1 MNCEQ
6 VEELLSAYLDDS
18 LAVGE
23 TAESAFQL
31 KLDIASHLQNC
42 IHCSTMLAD
51 FRRFDNLLAHTPH
64 VSPDPALRDKI
75 FSSPEYLELTGTTDI
90 AVTPRSY
97 DTQQE
102 NLEREHTT
110 PHRSAR
116 STRRDTPG
124 RPQLV
129 ALPGGRSTSP
139 NPAIHPSTPVPQ
151 PLRTNTSPLRK
162 RRKNSLGLVVMQAT
176 IAAALLLTL
185 GVGSLIA
192 WNIWSQGNGTA
203 KNIGSITPPVSA
215 PQTGSGPLS
224 AGMRFVFLRNG
235 SLWSTPADGTT
246 SAHQLTPKNVTV
258 AANWIVSSPLPGRYA
273 GDMLAYIDLQQAQ
286 LHTLRSDGQRDTV
299 IPLSLLKAGV
309 APSSVWD
316 TDIGANILNSLAWS
330 RDGSML
336 AFVADPTDADLT
348 SLYIYSQ
355 DSAAVQT
362 VPLPI
367 KGSVSHP
374 VWSPDGVR
382 VAFELTHNNIV
393 SILDYN
399 TQNHGLLVITNNI
412 NDQGIANDTLLSLNW
427 SPDTAIPAITWS
439 VGIVGH
445 VHSIWLRHVGVGG
458 NANPQEMLH
467 GDYVQAIYSFNGH
480 AGIGSWLLVASAA
493 GRATNLWRL
502 DAVQNTLPVMLTSGK
517 QVNFAQWSPDGS
529 QIDYLDSISLGVGA
543 LHVVNV
549 TTQID
554 TFIAASVTNDPPPAW
569 SSTSQQLVYSTGT
582 QTVVVDLQ
590 KGKKLSTLSLHGLA
604 STYIWTANSSNQ
616 LVLALGDGQPGIYL
630 VDTQRHTTHQIDSE
644 ATDGPILW
652 TEIP

>member
-6 VEELLSAYLDDS
+6 VGELLSAYLDDS

-31 KLDIASHLQNC
+31 KVDIASHLRDC
-42 IHCSTMLAD
+42 VLCSTMLAD
-51 FRRFDNLLAHTPH
+51 FRRLDNLLASMPH
-64 VSPDPALRDKI
+64 VSPSAALRDKI
-75 FSSPEYLELTGTTDI
+75 FSSPEYLALTGTTDSTS
-90 AVTPRSY
+90 AAGTY
-97 DTQQE
+97 DTQYSSR
-102 NLEREHTT
+102 ERELTG
-110 PHRSAR
+110 PHNRTK

-129 ALPGGRSTSP
+129 ALPGGRSVSAQTSP
-139 NPAIHPSTPVPQ
+139 NPALRPSTPVPQ
-151 PLRTNTSPLRK
+151 SPRT
-162 RRKNSLGLVVMQAT
+162 RRKGTWGLVIMQAT

-192 WNIWSQGNGTA
+192 WNIWSQGNSTA
-203 KNIGSITPPVSA
+203 KNIHSITPPVSA
-215 PQTGSGPLS
+215 PQQGSGPLS

-235 SLWSTPADGTT
+235 VLWSTPADGTT
-246 SAHQLTPKNVTV
+246 SAHQLTPEHVTV
-258 AANWIVSSPLPGRYA
+258 AANWVVSSPLPGRYA
-273 GDMLAYIDLQQAQ
+273 GDMLAYIDLQQAR
-286 LHTLRSDGQRDTV
+286 LHTLRSDGLRDTV
-299 IPLSLLKAGV
+299 ISLPLLKAGIT
-309 APSSVWD
+309 PSSVWD

-330 RDGSML
+330 QDGSML

-355 DSAAVQT
+355 DSGTVQM

-382 VAFELTHNNIV
+382 VAFALTHNNIV

-399 TQNHGLLVITNNI
+399 TQNHGILLITNSTNTQGAP
-412 NDQGIANDTLLSLNW
+412 NDSLLSLNW

-439 VGIVGH
+439 VGVVGH

-458 NANPQEMLH
+458 NANPQELLQ
-467 GDYVQAIYSFNGH
+467 GDYAQAIYSINGH
-480 AGIGSWLLVASAA
+480 NGVGSWLLVASTA
-493 GRATNLWRL
+493 GRATNLWRE
-502 DAVQNTLPVMLTSGK
+502 DAVQGTLPVILTSSK
-517 QVNFAQWSPDGS
+517 QVNFARWSPDGS

-543 LHVVNV
+543 FHVVNV
-549 TTQID
+549 ATLTD
-554 TFIAASVTNDPPPAW
+554 TFIASSVADTPAPAW
-569 SSTSQQLVYSTGT
+569 SNTGQQLVYSTGT

-590 KGKKLSTLSLHGLA
+590 KGKKLYTLALQGLA
-604 STYIWTANSSNQ
+604 STYTWSADSSNQ

-630 VDTQRHTTHQIDSE
+630 VDTQRHTTHQIDPE